1 MKPATILACHRRG
14 LRLFWSWK
22 GRRRTGRSTI
32 LDDVRALIR
41 TMSHAN
47 PLWGAPRIH
56 GELLKLG
63 ITVSQSPVAKS
74 MIRRRHPPSQTWRT
88 FVADH
93 TAQIALPAHAGYPPN
108 LAA

>member
-47 PLWGAPRIH
+47 TSSRSLVRARGS
-56 GELLKLG
+56 ECLS
-63 ITVSQSPVAKS
+63 TVARKCAGGLTAKS
-74 MIRRRHPPSQTWRT
+74 CFT
-88 FVADH
+88 
-93 TAQIALPAHAGYPPN
+93 LG
-108 LAA
+108 